1 MITMSTYTV
10 YEYMKWKFPDLS
22 EIIKNGTLDKT
33 SQKSIG
39 VFQGSDTRSQRN
51 LAIGG
56 IDCTIVRMLPI
67 NINMRWTDNQK
78 SCDDKAIE
86 IYNALLLETNNF
98 TFQKDG
104 VKIACIEL
112 LDSCPIQLGRDDK
125 NVCEVTIRANF
136 YYYVMYRRSKT

>member
-22 EIIKNGTLDKT
+22 GALKNGTLDK
-33 SQKSIG
+33 SSPKSIG
-39 VFQGSDTRSQRN
+39 VFQGSNTRSQGN

-56 IDCTIVRMLPI
+56 IDCTAVRMLPI
-67 NINMRWTDNQK
+67 NINIRWTDNQK
-78 SCDDKAIE
+78 ACDDKAIE

-98 TFQKDG
+98 TFKEDG

-112 LDSCPIQLGRDDK
+112 LDPSPVQLGRDSK

-136 YYYVMYRRSKT
+136 YYYV